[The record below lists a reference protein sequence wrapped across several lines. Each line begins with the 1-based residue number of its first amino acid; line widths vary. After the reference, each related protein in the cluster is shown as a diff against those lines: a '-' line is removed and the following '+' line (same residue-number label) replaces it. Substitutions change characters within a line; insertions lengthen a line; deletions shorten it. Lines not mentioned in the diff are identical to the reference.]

1 MSEET
6 RSERWTR
13 QMLAAQAGD
22 AFAYRQV
29 LAELAPFLRAMA
41 QAALRRSGHGLT
53 EAEDIVQEVLL
64 AIHLKRGNWDQ
75 TQPFAPWVSGI
86 ARFKIIDAL
95 RRRGRRAES
104 DIDDFIE
111 ILPMAA
117 SDPDA
122 GSDIERLLGQIGERP
137 AQIVRA
143 IALDER
149 SAGDVAASLGMSE
162 GAVRVALHR
171 ALKQLATLVRRGEA

>member
-1 MSEET
+1 
-6 RSERWTR
+6 
-13 QMLAAQAGD
+13 MLAAQAGD
-22 AFAYRQV
+22 ASAYRQV
-29 LAELAPFLRAMA
+29 LADLAPFIRTMA
-41 QAALRRSGHGLT
+41 QAALRRTGHGLT

-75 TQPFAPWVSGI
+75 SQPFAPWVSGI

-111 ILPMAA
+111 VLPATA
-117 SDPDA
+117 TDPDA
-122 GSDIERLLGQIGERP
+122 GSDLERLLGQIGERP
-137 AQIVRA
+137 AHIVRA
-143 IALDER
+143 IALDAH
-149 SAGDVAASLGMSE
+149 SANDVAVSLGMSE

-171 ALKQLATLVRRGEA
+171 ALKQLAALARRGEA